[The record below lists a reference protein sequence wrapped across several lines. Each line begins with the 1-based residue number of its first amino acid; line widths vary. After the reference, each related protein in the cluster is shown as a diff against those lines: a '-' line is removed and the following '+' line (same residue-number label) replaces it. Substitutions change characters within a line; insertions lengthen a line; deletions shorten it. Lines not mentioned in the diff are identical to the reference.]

1 MTEAVRSALD
11 YGLNDLNVIGIMI
24 NSNCVYFF
32 FYWELLIWCTE

>member
-1 MTEAVRSALD
+1 MTEAVKSALD
-11 YGLNDLNVIGIMI
+11 YGLNDLDVIVIMI

>member
-11 YGLNDLNVIGIMI
+11 YGLNDLNAIGIMI
-24 NSNCVYFF
+24 NSNSVYFF

>member
-11 YGLNDLNVIGIMI
+11 YGLNDLNAICIMI
-24 NSNCVYFF
+24 NSNSVYFF

>member
-1 MTEAVRSALD
+1 MTEAVKSALD

-24 NSNCVYFF
+24 NSNYVYFF